1 MRLDM
6 FLKISRLVSR
16 RAAAQELC
24 DAGLV
29 FLNGNEAKS
38 SKEVK
43 PGDELE
49 IRRRNRITVVKV
61 REIPHTKQISK
72 SQAGLLYELIKDES
86 LPDVI

>member
-29 FLNGNEAKS
+29 FLNGNGAKS

-43 PGDELE
+43 AGDEIE
-49 IRRRNRITVVKV
+49 IRRRNRITSVKV
-61 REIPHTKQISK
+61 REVPHTKQVSK
-72 SQAGLLYELIKDES
+72 SQAVYS
-86 LPDVI
+86 TR